1 MIKYK
6 ETLDYIKSLTDIKPI
21 IGLVLGSGLGDVAND
36 MDIKATI
43 PYKDIPGFLAPT
55 IEGHSGNLI
64 FGYLE
69 TIPVVA
75 MQGRNHYYEG
85 HTMQQITYPIRI
97 MKLLGIE
104 RLITS
109 NATGGMNERY
119 EIGDV
124 MFVNDHINLMGDNP
138 LIGPNDE
145 SMGVRFLDVSRAYDS
160 EMIDVA
166 KKFAVNNNII
176 IHEGVLAAV
185 SGPNYETP
193 AEYKYMRIIGAD
205 AVGMSTIPEVLVA
218 RHMGVKVF
226 SMSLITDLGII
237 GKIVEITHEEVQRVA
252 NESASKMSSIVKHLV
267 SHFGK

>member
-1 MIKYK
+1 
-6 ETLDYIKSLTDIKPI
+6 
-21 IGLVLGSGLGDVAND
+21 
-36 MDIKATI
+36 
-43 PYKDIPGFLAPT
+43 
-55 IEGHSGNLI
+55 
-64 FGYLE
+64 
-69 TIPVVA
+69 
-75 MQGRNHYYEG
+75 
-85 HTMQQITYPIRI
+85 

-109 NATGGMNERY
+109 NATGGMNDRY
-119 EIGDV
+119 EIGDI

-138 LIGPNDE
+138 LVGVNDE
-145 SMGVRFLDVSRAYDS
+145 SMGPRFLDVSRAYDE

-166 KKFAVNNNII
+166 RKFAVSKDII

-237 GKIVEITHEEVQRVA
+237 GKIVEITHDEVQRVA
-252 NESASKMSSIVKHLV
+252 NESADKMSSIVKHLV
-267 SHFGK
+267 LHFGK